1 MSSLLLSALVH
12 VAQADEAVFGPEPVS
27 EEFGA
32 SRDGGS
38 SSGGKKKN
46 KDKGKDSSD
55 EKNTFQKGKIWGW
68 HYRPY
73 VTPGGG
79 LTIGGGG
86 TAITGAVDVGARYWK
101 EKWRGD
107 LQLGGSYTTGS
118 ALDGYDV
125 HLGNEFGRREEWW
138 GVTLGGLLFYN
149 TYSSGNKT
157 LDPAL
162 GLDVPLEVTL
172 GPKKY
177 YLFGGVT
184 PSFIF
189 NEDRHVKGLPFGDE
203 FEWQVG
209 AGLHLKWI
217 TAQVAYTSRITTIG
231 TINTPTISVSIAG
244 AD

>member
-1 MSSLLLSALVH
+1 MCSSDLV
-12 VAQADEAVFGPEPVS
+12 VFGPEPAV
-27 EEFGA
+27 EEMGA
-32 SRDGGS
+32 SRSGGS
-38 SSGGKKKN
+38 SDSSSGKKKKKN
-46 KDKGKDSSD
+46 DDSSSDDVNTFKKGKV
-55 EKNTFQKGKIWGW
+55 WGW

-79 LTIGGGG
+79 LTIGSGG
-86 TAITGAVDVGARYWK
+86 TAITGAVDVGVRYWK

-107 LQLGGSYTTGS
+107 LQLGGSYTTGE

-138 GVTLGGLLFYN
+138 GVTLGGLLFYD
-149 TYSSGNKT
+149 TYSSGKKT
-157 LDPAL
+157 LDPAV

-189 NEDRHVKGLPFGDE
+189 NKDRHVEGLPFGDE
-203 FEWQVG
+203 FEWTVG
-209 AGLHLKWI
+209 AGLKLKWI
-217 TAQVAYTSRITTIG
+217 TAQLAYTSRTTTIG
-231 TINTPTISVSIAG
+231 TINTPTISVSISEL
-244 AD
+244 D